1 MQLTAQVFDQSSEA
15 IVIADAAHTIV
26 RINRA
31 FTRITG
37 YTEAEAVGQS
47 VRLLTVAGA
56 DDDFHADTVYAQL
69 PQGGSWEGEA
79 WGAARMHPPTRN
91 GCR

>member
-1 MQLTAQVFDQSSEA
+1 VLSRDITERKRSQEQLQLTAQVYDQSSEA

-37 YTEAEAVGQS
+37 YTEA
-47 VRLLTVAGA
+47 
-56 DDDFHADTVYAQL
+56 
-69 PQGGSWEGEA
+69 
-79 WGAARMHPPTRN
+79 
-91 GCR
+91 